1 MACPDAFAAS
11 RSTTSSSFP
20 LNSAA
25 APNNPA
31 SMSVDRGLGVEVIK
45 LGPYYDLSLIS
56 GTGVIGSS
64 FSVTNNEATFFGE
77 TPPETRERNIERRTS
92 EDKFDSAKIT
102 SLFAFQLLGSK
113 KKNGFKLNLGV
124 LGRYNQDTS
133 KITGGPGVSM
143 AWGPLSFGV
152 ARFTND
158 YQEGESGN
166 PENYNTSTLTF
177 GIKISNVAIDWTYL
191 KNDAQRW
198 SRVRILTTTIFT
210 KKFLFTYGLRQEESP
225 YPFEV
230 PENLENEKNVNTFL
244 GIQYI
249 HKKNLL
255 IGAFSNYYLLN
266 SLSLGLTVF
275 L

>member
-1 MACPDAFAAS
+1 
-11 RSTTSSSFP
+11 
-20 LNSAA
+20 
-25 APNNPA
+25 
-31 SMSVDRGLGVEVIK
+31 MSVDRGFGLELIR
-45 LGPYYDLSLIS
+45 LGPHYDLSLIS

-102 SLFAFQLLGSK
+102 SLFAFQLLGNK

-133 KITGGPGVSM
+133 KITGGPGLSM
-143 AWGPLSFGV
+143 AWGPISFGV

-158 YQEGESGN
+158 YKEGESGT

-177 GIKISNVAIDWTYL
+177 GLKISNVAIDWTYL
-191 KNDAQRW
+191 KNDAENW

-210 KKFLFTYGLRQEESP
+210 KKILFTYGIRQEESKN
-225 YPFEV
+225 PFEV
-230 PENLENEKNVNTFL
+230 PVTLENLNEPNIQNFL
-244 GIQYI
+244 GVQYI
-249 HKKNLL
+249 YNKGLL
-255 IGAFSNYYLLN
+255 IGLFSNYYLLN
-266 SLSLGLTVF
+266 SLSLGLTIF